1 MAKLGITLVNPEN
14 GVRGYYCSVG
24 RNVAESIATNC
35 RILGLV
41 GPVCVQRPAYMEA
54 NCSAIILLAMHL
66 LNIDL
71 PLLRCVILSSLS
83 EGSTGSFLSLV
94 PFLPA

>member
-1 MAKLGITLVNPEN
+1 MFSCLRT
-14 GVRGYYCSVG
+14 
-24 RNVAESIATNC
+24 
-35 RILGLV
+35 
-41 GPVCVQRPAYMEA
+41 YMEA

-66 LNIDL
+66 LNVDL

-94 PFLPA
+94 PFLPS